1 MKKVFFTISLLIAF
15 ISCKESHKL
24 TFEPLEFSGADCH
37 QCPKIKIQIPHALN
51 EDKLAATI
59 STALREEIIYH
70 LRFDEGSDV
79 ATIDGAIA
87 SFTKEFQQVQ
97 QKFADE
103 SLPWEAEI
111 NAEIIFEDDNLLTIM
126 LNSYIFTGGA
136 HGNGSTTLLNFD
148 KNNNQE
154 LENHELFSDLEGFE
168 KLAEVRFREQES
180 IPKEGDINQTGFM
193 FERNRFHLAENIA
206 YTEQG
211 LQMIYNQYEIA
222 SYADGP
228 ITLIIPFK
236 EAAPYLK
243 HKVKS

>member
-1 MKKVFFTISLLIAF
+1 MKKAVFVLSALIAF
-15 ISCKESHKL
+15 ISCQESHKL
-24 TFEPLEFSGADCH
+24 TFEPLEFSGADCS

-51 EDKLAATI
+51 EDKLATTI
-59 STALREEIIYH
+59 NTALREEIIYH
-70 LRFDEGSDV
+70 LKFDESSDV
-79 ATIDGAIA
+79 ATIEGAMD
-87 SFTKEFQQVQ
+87 SFIKGFQEVQ
-97 QKFADE
+97 QTFADE
-103 SLPWEAEI
+103 TLPWEAEI
-111 NAEIIFEDDNLLTIM
+111 NAEIVFEDAHLLTIR
-126 LNSYIFTGGA
+126 LNSYTFTGGA

-148 KNNNQE
+148 KNSNQE

-168 KLAEVRFREQES
+168 KLAEARFREQES

-206 YTEQG
+206 YTQQG

-228 ITLIIPFK
+228 VTLTIPFK